1 MRTTLDREGKVAIP
15 PEVRAQAGLEPGE
28 EVEVTV
34 DERGIHLSR
43 QVPGPELI
51 RLGKRRVARPRV
63 PADERP
69 PIDVAELIRK
79 ERDRWPL

>member
-1 MRTTLDREGKVAIP
+1 MDREGRVTIP
-15 PEVRAQAGLEPGE
+15 REIRDRAGLEVGE

-34 DERGIHLSR
+34 DDRGVHLSR
-43 QVPGPELI
+43 RIPGPELV
-51 RLGKRRVARPRV
+51 RVGKRRVARPRV